1 MVRRALVVLC
11 LGLMTILL
19 ASCGQTYELQS
30 ISVAA
35 TAGTSTASASTGS
48 ASAAANIEG
57 IGNTAT
63 LAVTANYSNSKTQ
76 DVTVNSIYQV
86 DASTDPRAP
95 LTDLTVNKS
104 GIAKAVNPNGTC
116 TWYAEPT
123 SSADTSFAYGTQPYP
138 VTITYTENGVTATTM
153 AYISVDS
160 ATDCYDAEAG
170 IGTIAAPSGYAGT
183 GSDGW

>member
-19 ASCGQTYELQS
+19 ANCGQTYELQS
-30 ISVAA
+30 LTVTA
-35 TAGTSTASASTGS
+35 TAASTGGTTS

-63 LAVTANYSNSKTQ
+63 LAVTAHYSNSKTE

-95 LTDLTVNKS
+95 LTDLTVSKS

-123 SSADTSFAYGTQPYP
+123 SSANTAYSYGTQPYP
-138 VTITYTENGVTATTM
+138 VTVTYTENGVTATTM

-160 ATDCYDAEAG
+160 AATDCYDG
-170 IGTIAAPSGYAGT
+170 ITYTAPSGYPGT
-183 GSDGW
+183 ATDGW

>member
-1 MVRRALVVLC
+1 MVRRALIVLC

-30 ISVAA
+30 LTVAA
-35 TAGTSTASASTGS
+35 TAAGSSTAS

-57 IGNTAT
+57 IGNTAA
-63 LAVTANYSNSKTQ
+63 LAVTAHYSNSKTQ

-95 LTDLTVNKS
+95 LTDLTVSKS

-123 SSADTSFAYGTQPYP
+123 SSADTAFGYGTQPYP

-153 AYISVDS
+153 AYISVAS
-160 ATDCYDAEAG
+160 ATDCYD
-170 IGTIAAPSGYAGT
+170 GTTYLAPSGYPGT

>member
-30 ISVAA
+30 LTVA
-35 TAGTSTASASTGS
+35 STAAGSSTAS

-57 IGNTAT
+57 VGNTAA
-63 LAVTANYSNSKTQ
+63 LAVTAHFSNSKTE
-76 DVTVNSIYQV
+76 DVTVNSVYQV
-86 DASTDPRAP
+86 DASSDPRAP
-95 LTDLTVNKS
+95 LTDLTVSKS

-123 SSADTSFAYGTQPYP
+123 SSADTSFGYGTQAYP
-138 VTITYTENGVTATTM
+138 VTIAYTENGVTATTM
-153 AYISVDS
+153 AYISVAS
-160 ATDCYDAEAG
+160 ATDCYD
-170 IGTIAAPSGYAGT
+170 GTTYLAPSGYPGT
-183 GSDGW
+183 GSNGW